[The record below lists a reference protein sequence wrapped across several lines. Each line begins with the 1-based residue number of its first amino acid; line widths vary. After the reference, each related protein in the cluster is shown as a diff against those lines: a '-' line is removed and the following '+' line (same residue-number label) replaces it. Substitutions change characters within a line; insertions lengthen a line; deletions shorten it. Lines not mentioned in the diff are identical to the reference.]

1 MTNTKL
7 IEATM
12 KKIETFFKLEGFPLT
27 LDLKTS
33 FKEKVENWY
42 NHTEITDAETL
53 AAVTLS
59 GDFKPGITIKEIE
72 QIKEFFFPHTPPEY
86 IPYDGDMMIKKIK
99 WEGEN

>member
-12 KKIETFFKLEGFPLT
+12 KEIETFFKLEGFPLT

-33 FKEKVENWY
+33 FKAKVENWY

-86 IPYDGDMMIKKIK
+86 ILYDGDMMEEIK

>member
-27 LDLKTS
+27 LNLKAS
-33 FKEKVENWY
+33 FKAKAENWY

-59 GDFKPGITIKEIE
+59 GDFKSGITIKEIE

-86 IPYDGDMMIKKIK
+86 ILYDGDMMMEEIK

>member
-27 LDLKTS
+27 LDLKA
-33 FKEKVENWY
+33 KAENWY
-42 NHTEITDAETL
+42 NYTEITDAETL

-72 QIKEFFFPHTPPEY
+72 QIKEFFFPHTPPKY
-86 IPYDGDMMIKKIK
+86 ILYDGDMMMEEIK
-99 WEGEN
+99 

>member
-27 LDLKTS
+27 LDLKAN
-33 FKEKVENWY
+33 FKTKAENWY
-42 NHTEITDAETL
+42 NYTEITDAETL

-59 GDFKPGITIKEIE
+59 GDFKSGITIKEIE

-86 IPYDGDMMIKKIK
+86 ILYDGDMMMEEIK